1 MTDNNFFLL
10 MLTEPIILIVLVVI
24 FLLVIY
30 LIYFVA
36 TFKKKF
42 KARIERFATELSLKK
57 IETPAIRGLKQIWL
71 GGNFQGKEYWLTLIK
86 EEAYSPVNGR
96 NLSHMAGILF
106 IPLAEK
112 TDLDKVFVCLKDFF
126 DSSSLVTNR
135 LAEKY
140 ITSVLSVVVK
150 KFVSS
155 NSIQKDDR
163 IKRGKNFKISP
174 FEILFKNYFSP
185 PPFSYPDQYILRLSL
200 GEFSR
205 LKPERII
212 EVVAKVIELEKYGK
226 LD

>member
-1 MTDNNFFLL
+1 
-10 MLTEPIILIVLVVI
+10 MLI
-24 FLLVIY
+24 IY

-42 KARIERFATELSLKK
+42 KAKIEKLATELSLKK

-71 GGNFQGKEYWLTLIK
+71 GGNSQGKEYWLTLIK
-86 EEAYSPVNGR
+86 EDSYSPVNGR
-96 NLSHMAGILF
+96 NLSYIAGILF
-106 IPLAEK
+106 IPLAKK
-112 TDLDKVFVCLKDFF
+112 TDSDRAFAGLKDFF
-126 DSSSLVTNR
+126 DSSFSTVSR

-140 ITSVLSVVVK
+140 ITSASSAVVK
-150 KFVSS
+150 KFAGSD
-155 NSIQKDDR
+155 SIQKDDQ

-174 FEILFKNYFSP
+174 FKLLFKNYFSP

-212 EVVAKVIELEKYGK
+212 EVVTKVVELEKYGK